1 MSDTSDLIGRIFDSR
16 YQITALVGRGGMGT
30 VYKAVH
36 VAMNQTV
43 ALKVLHREMSRDER
57 QVQRFYQ
64 EARASS
70 RLKHPNTIR
79 VFDFGRSDEGHLYLA
94 MEFLEGETLT
104 QLLRREGALPV
115 RRALNMVRQVAKALA
130 EAHMN
135 GLVHRDLKPDNIF
148 ITQIY
153 GEQDFVKVLDFGIA
167 KFVQGNPEYGALTQA
182 GLVCGTPLYL
192 SPEQALGR
200 TLDGRS
206 DLYSLG
212 VILFE
217 MLAGVP
223 PFRAETPV
231 ALVMRHIHDA
241 PPPLGAEGIPEPVRA
256 LVFSL
261 LDKDRDRR
269 PASAEALVGLIDAA
283 MVSAPAT
290 IRPMAAGPSA
300 PRTVES
306 ARTRI
311 EAVRPAGLSPER
323 PSQASFPVA
332 APAPPPPE
340 EALEG
345 ATQALPF
352 APPSIPAVPARL
364 ERDAAV
370 GPAVDRDAPTVH
382 LSRSVTG
389 LAGQGSRLATA
400 APEDEETVVV
410 SLSDSGLVR
419 PLAAAGPSQVPAARA
434 TRGGPVSGPD
444 DSTRIEP
451 PSVVPGARMTTS
463 RPRSSRRR
471 ATRLLVI
478 GLVMVTAGVAG
489 VGVAALIQGRSDNG
503 EAASERVASNPGSIG
518 VGGFPE
524 PTPQRAASE
533 AGAAAGAS
541 VADGVLGGGSQA
553 PEPPPPAE
561 LPSPRQ
567 ASVTLESAPPGA
579 SVFLGDRKVGTTP
592 VVLTVREGDAPV
604 ALRFVADG
612 FEEAHLTVDPGEA
625 VRSGRTMHRVA
636 LERKPEVT
644 VRAEAGGASTRA
656 AEPAPRATP
665 GPPKRP
671 ARPAA
676 PKKSAPALNW
686 E

>member
-1 MSDTSDLIGRIFDSR
+1 MSDTSGLIGRIFDSR

-79 VFDFGRSDEGHLYLA
+79 VFDFGRSDEGHLYFA

-115 RRALNMVRQVAKALA
+115 RRALNIVRQVAKALA

-167 KFVQGNPEYGALTQA
+167 KFIQGNPEYGALTQA
-182 GLVCGTPLYL
+182 GVVCGTPLYL

-212 VILFE
+212 VILYE

-231 ALVMRHIHDA
+231 ALVMRHIHDE
-241 PPPLGAEGIPEPVRA
+241 PPPLGPEAIPEPVRA

-283 MVSAPAT
+283 MASAPAT
-290 IRPMAAGPSA
+290 IRPVAAGPSVSQ
-300 PRTVES
+300 PVES

-311 EAVRPAGLSPER
+311 EAIRPAGLSPER

-332 APAPPPPE
+332 APIPPPPE

-352 APPSIPAVPARL
+352 APPPIPAAPARL
-364 ERDAAV
+364 EREAPV
-370 GPAVDRDAPTVH
+370 GPAVDRDAPTVY
-382 LSRSVTG
+382 LSRSAAG
-389 LAGQGSRLATA
+389 LAGQGSRQATA
-400 APEDEETVVV
+400 APEEEETVVV
-410 SLSDSGLVR
+410 SLSDSRLVQ
-419 PLAAAGPSQVPAARA
+419 PLAAAGPSQVPAARS
-434 TRGGPVSGPD
+434 TGGGPVSGPD

-451 PSVVPGARMTTS
+451 PSVVSEPRRVTA

-471 ATRLLVI
+471 ATRVLVV

-489 VGVAALIQGRSDNG
+489 VGVAALIQGHGGG
-503 EAASERVASNPGSIG
+503 EATSERVASNPGPVE
-518 VGGFPE
+518 VGGSPE
-524 PTPQRAASE
+524 RTPQRAASE
-533 AGAAAGAS
+533 VGTVAGAS
-541 VADGVLGGGSQA
+541 VTAGVLGGGAQA
-553 PEPPPPAE
+553 SGPPAPAE
-561 LPSPRQ
+561 PARPRQ
-567 ASVTLESAPPGA
+567 ASVTLESTPPGA
-579 SVFLGDRKVGTTP
+579 TVFLGDRKVGTTP
-592 VVLTVREGDAPV
+592 VVLTVREGDGPA

-612 FEEAHLTVDPGEA
+612 FEEAHLTVDPAE
-625 VRSGRTMHRVA
+625 VIRSGLTTRRVA
-636 LERKPEVT
+636 LERKPEGT
-644 VRAEAGGASTRA
+644 VRAEAAGASAEA
-656 AEPAPRATP
+656 ARPAPRVLP
-665 GPPKRP
+665 QRPKRP

-676 PKKSAPALNW
+676 PKKPAPALNW